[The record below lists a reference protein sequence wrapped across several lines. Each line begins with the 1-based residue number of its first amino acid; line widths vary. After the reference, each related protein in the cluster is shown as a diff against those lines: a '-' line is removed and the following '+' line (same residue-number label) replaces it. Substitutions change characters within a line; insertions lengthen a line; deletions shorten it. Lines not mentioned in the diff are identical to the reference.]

1 MARSDLIIN
10 LAKAGTLG
18 DRTLLRRTL
27 EALIAEERAKQ
38 HNLLAN
44 RLGEVLKHGGARSSE
59 PVVTTVKDERAN
71 GLFFEVTPQ
80 IRIEDLVLPTEVV
93 TVFQEIV
100 EEYHRRDVLRSHNL
114 EPRHRILLVGP
125 PGNGKT
131 SLAHAF
137 AEATFLPLIVVR
149 YEGVIGSYLGETA
162 ARLRRLFDYIR
173 LRACVLFFDEFDTLG
188 KERGDIHDTGEI
200 KRVVSSLLLQI
211 DDLPSHV
218 IVITATNHDEL
229 LDRAVWRRFQVRLFL
244 PPPKRPQ
251 LEAWFS
257 RFEKRLGE
265 NLGHTPEALAEK
277 LVGLSFS
284 EIQEFCLDVLR
295 RRILQLPGGDLKT
308 IVKNRLKHWG
318 QQVRPRRSSKPTS
331 K

>member
-10 LAKAGTLG
+10 LAKAGTQG
-18 DRTLLRRTL
+18 DRMLLRRTL

-44 RLGEVLKHGGARSSE
+44 RLEEVLKNGGARHSDLVV
-59 PVVTTVKDERAN
+59 PVAKDDRPN
-71 GLFFEVTPQ
+71 GLFFEMSPQ
-80 IRIEDLVLPTEVV
+80 VRIEDLVLPDELI

-100 EEYHRRDVLRSHNL
+100 EEHHRRDLLRSHNL
-114 EPRHRILLVGP
+114 EPRHRVLLVGP

-137 AEATFLPLIVVR
+137 AEATLLPLIVVR
-149 YEGVIGSYLGETA
+149 YEGIIGSYLGETA
-162 ARLRRLFDYIR
+162 ARLRRLFDHVR
-173 LRACVLFFDEFDTLG
+173 TRACVLFFDEFDTLG

-218 IVITATNHDEL
+218 IVVTATNHDEL

-244 PPPKRPQ
+244 PPPERPQ

-257 RFEKRLGE
+257 RFEERLGE
-265 NLGHTPEALAEK
+265 KLGHSAQNLAEK

-295 RRILQLPGGDLKT
+295 RRILELPGGEVET
-308 IVKNRLKHWG
+308 IIRDRLKHWG
-318 QQVRPRRSSKPTS
+318 QQVRPDHSSKRKS

>member
-10 LAKAGTLG
+10 LAKAGSRG
-18 DRTLLRRTL
+18 DVTLLRRTL
-27 EALIAEERAKQ
+27 EALIAEERAKH

-44 RLGEVLKHGGARSSE
+44 RLDEVLKNGGTRHSD
-59 PVVTTVKDERAN
+59 PTIPMVKDERSN
-71 GLFFEVTPQ
+71 GLFFDVTPQ
-80 IRIEDLVLPTEVV
+80 IRVDDLVLPDEVV
-93 TVFQEIV
+93 TVFHEIV
-100 EEYHRRDVLRSHNL
+100 EEHHRRELLRSHNL

-137 AEATFLPLIVVR
+137 ADATVLPLIVVR
-149 YEGVIGSYLGETA
+149 YEGIIGSYLGETA
-162 ARLRRLFDYIR
+162 ARLRRLFEFVR
-173 LRACVLFFDEFDTLG
+173 TRACVLFFDEFDTLG

-244 PPPKRPQ
+244 PPPERPQ
-251 LEAWFS
+251 LEVWFS
-257 RFEKRLGE
+257 RFEERLGE
-265 NLGHTPEALAEK
+265 SLGQPPENLAEK

-295 RRILQLPGGDLKT
+295 RRVLQLPGGDVKT
-308 IVKNRLKHWG
+308 IVKDRLKHWSR
-318 QQVRPRRSSKPTS
+318 QVRPGRSRKPVSK
-331 K
+331 

>member
-1 MARSDLIIN
+1 MARSDLIIS

-27 EALIAEERAKQ
+27 EALVAEERAKQ

-44 RLGEVLKHGGARSSE
+44 RLEEVLRNGGARHPDPITF
-59 PVVTTVKDERAN
+59 PVRDDRAN

-80 IRIEDLVLPTEVV
+80 VTIGDLVLPDEVV
-93 TVFQEIV
+93 SVFQEIV
-100 EEYHRRDVLRSHNL
+100 EEHQRRDLLRSHNL
-114 EPRHRILLVGP
+114 EPRHRLLLVGP

-131 SLAHAF
+131 SLAHAL
-137 AEATFLPLIVVR
+137 AEATVLPLIVVR
-149 YEGVIGSYLGETA
+149 YEGIIGSYLGETA
-162 ARLRRLFDYIR
+162 ARLRRLFDHVR
-173 LRACVLFFDEFDTLG
+173 TRACVLFFDEFDTLG

-218 IVITATNHDEL
+218 IVVTATNHDEL

-244 PPPKRPQ
+244 PPPGRAQ
-251 LEAWFS
+251 LEAWFA
-257 RFEKRLGE
+257 RFEMRLGE
-265 NLGHTPEALAEK
+265 KLGHTPATLADK
-277 LVGLSFS
+277 LAGLSFS
-284 EIQEFCLDVLR
+284 EVQEFCLDVLR

-308 IVKNRLKHWG
+308 IIRQGLKHWD
-318 QQVRPRRSSKPTS
+318 QQVRPSSSSKPS
-331 K
+331 SR